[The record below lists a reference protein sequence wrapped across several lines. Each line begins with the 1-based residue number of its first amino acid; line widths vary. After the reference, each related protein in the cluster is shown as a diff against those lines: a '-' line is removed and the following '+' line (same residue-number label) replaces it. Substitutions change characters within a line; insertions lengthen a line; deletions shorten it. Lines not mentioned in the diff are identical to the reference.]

1 MEESCS
7 RCLQKCSPSASLA
20 WLMSHSTES
29 FQARDLH
36 QGAVQTGLCAQQA
49 QPMLEGKA
57 DTQLTTSPPLLI
69 LSCENPR
76 NSPHSPASGQD
87 HEDGHGITSNGQMGM
102 ASVGMACNTNPLF
115 EVPVTPDPQ
124 EGPALGLSSPL
135 AQVGLSCP
143 QQGPALQGGCLGQ
156 ASQQCQLCTVLPVPH
171 RVSCPSKQEAAP
183 SWPERMWGRTR
194 EAVLQGLMLLL
205 SQPSTGTHRGL
216 TGHWDPHSTLTS
228 LQGHF

>member
-1 MEESCS
+1 MLTKMLSKCIFS
-7 RCLQKCSPSASLA
+7 MANVPFHRVIPGQGFTPRC
-20 WLMSHSTES
+20 
-29 FQARDLH
+29 R
-36 QGAVQTGLCAQQA
+36 QTGLCAQQA
-49 QPMLEGKA
+49 QPMLEGEA

-143 QQGPALQGGCLGQ
+143 QQGPAMQG
-156 ASQQCQLCTVLPVPH
+156 
-171 RVSCPSKQEAAP
+171 AA
-183 SWPERMWGRTR
+183 WGRHPSNVSYALSSLCPR
-194 EAVLQGLMLLL
+194 GQLSLQ
-205 SQPSTGTHRGL
+205 TGS
-216 TGHWDPHSTLTS
+216 STLLARESVGENKGGRATGADAAAVPAQHRHS
-228 LQGHF
+228 QGASRALGSPQHPHFFAGSF